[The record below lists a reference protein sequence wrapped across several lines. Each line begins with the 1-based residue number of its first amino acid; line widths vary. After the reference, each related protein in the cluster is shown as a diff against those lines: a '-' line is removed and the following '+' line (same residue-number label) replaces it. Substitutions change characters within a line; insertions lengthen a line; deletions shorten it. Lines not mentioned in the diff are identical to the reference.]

1 MPPKKKLN
9 SVNVGIEE
17 RMKYKEE
24 IQALK
29 TVIEE
34 KNDSIK
40 ALEEEMKSLKMRHF
54 EAFDIHQERGKKEVD
69 NLKRKLTIVDKLK
82 EKIECPVCLEIPRAG
97 PVPVCPNGHLVCQEC
112 NRGTTCPTC
121 RVRMGTGKSILA
133 TTIIENIEHKCKFV
147 DCDDYFP
154 VDKVEE
160 HIKVC
165 PHRIVSC
172 PYGNCAAKVGL
183 SKLMDHLNKEDC
195 SAQSFPFS
203 LEMYHDVPHFP
214 GMWNIKEEL
223 QCAANAVWKL
233 NTFSFNDASFCIFLE
248 KKDGMYFVCCL
259 MFSSE
264 NECSKYKIEMAA
276 HEEGSTSEDS
286 EVCLK
291 FAGKPVSIDRDRKDF
306 MDLGLLVSGKAIE
319 KMLRKSRMNI
329 FRLSF
334 SIRKTS

>member
-1 MPPKKKLN
+1 
-9 SVNVGIEE
+9 
-17 RMKYKEE
+17 MKH
-24 IQALK
+24 L
-29 TVIEE
+29 
-34 KNDSIK
+34 
-40 ALEEEMKSLKMRHF
+40 
-54 EAFDIHQERGKKEVD
+54 EAFDIQADKTKKEID

-82 EKIECPVCLEIPRAG
+82 EKIECPVCMEIPRAG

-121 RVRMGTGKSILA
+121 RVRMGTGNSILA

-154 VDKVEE
+154 VDAVEE

-165 PHRIVSC
+165 PHRSVSC
-172 PYGNCAAKVGL
+172 PYGNCEAKVSL

-195 SAQSFPFS
+195 SVHSAPFS
-203 LEMYHDVPHFP
+203 LEMNRAAASIHSIFKFQT
-214 GMWNIKEEL
+214 NEEQ
-223 QCAANAVWKL
+223 QCAATAVGKL
-233 NTFSFNDASFCIFLE
+233 NTFSFDDVCGCIFGE
-248 KKDGMYFVCCL
+248 KIDGIYYVCCL

-264 NECSKYKIEMAA
+264 IECSKYKIEMAA

-291 FAGKPVSIDRDRKDF
+291 FAGKPVSIDCDKKEF
-306 MDLGLLVSGKAIE
+306 MDLGLLVSGKAME

-329 FRLSF
+329 FQLSF